1 MKNIISFISL
11 VLFTVFTLKAQ
22 VSGSPQ
28 TSENSGDAL
37 ECGFIATQSQ
47 LDNLE
52 NNPEYQSNKIN
63 FIDEYKA
70 KTFNRSSG
78 QMALSQIDWV
88 PIKAHITRT
97 STGTGGLTTT
107 QLTAA
112 IDSMNNY
119 YINANMQFYLC
130 GGINYIDNN
139 TYYNFNSSDETVMHA
154 AHGQANL
161 INIYF
166 CNTVSSGTSNL
177 CGYAYYPG
185 GPDVILMANSC
196 AINGSTLAHEM
207 GHFYSLRHTHGGSNG
222 TLTSELVNGSNC
234 SSAGDFVCDTDAD
247 PQLGNSNVSS
257 SCVYNG
263 TAPYTGGV
271 ATDANGTA
279 FTPNPNNIMSYS
291 RKSCRDFFSVG
302 QFARINAAHK
312 TSRNYFTC
320 ATFNVDFSATLTTS
334 CVTPLT
340 VSFTDN
346 STGAT
351 SWQWDVDG
359 DSVIDYTTQNPS
371 HTYTTAGSYD
381 VSLTI
386 SNGTTVITKTKI
398 GFIIAGAK
406 SIPYNQ
412 DFETFI
418 TATNATGLLEGWTTN
433 PVNTTT
439 AYRWNVDDGGTVTGS
454 TGPFVDN
461 TLATSAGHY
470 MHIEASQGSQNDVAE
485 LISPCI
491 SLNAGSP
498 ELSFAYHMH
507 GSSMGELHLD
517 IFSGGVW
524 TNDIMTALVG
534 QQTINQSDAFSIKTV
549 DLSTW
554 AGEVIE
560 LRFRGI
566 RNSSFRGDIAIDDIN
581 IKCIPGTNPNPSA
594 NFTSST
600 TNTFTGDPVMFSDA
614 SSDAIAWKWNFGTGA
629 SPTIASG
636 AGPHNVTYSSTGLKT
651 VSLIAFGDCSSDT
664 TNTSLNIGLVGVTE
678 NEFLTYFTVYPN
690 PVNSSLSI
698 KTNIIYSRVQII
710 NVVGQ
715 IVIESNGNSTIDMSE
730 LESGNYIIQLI
741 GEESQIIR
749 SEKFTKN

>member
-1 MKNIISFISL
+1 MKNIIT
-11 VLFTVFTLKAQ
+11 LFTLFLFTILTLKAQ
-22 VSGSPQ
+22 VTGSSQVDPA
-28 TSENSGDAL
+28 SLNNL
-37 ECGFIATQSQ
+37 ECGFIATQNQ
-47 LDNLE
+47 LNNLE
-52 NNPEYQSNKIN
+52 NNLEYQTSKAN
-63 FIDEYKA
+63 FVKEYQA
-70 KTFNRSSG
+70 KSYNRSVG
-78 QMALSQIDWV
+78 QMALTQIDWV
-88 PIKAHITRT
+88 PIKAHITRA
-97 STGTGGLTTT
+97 STGAGGLTTT

-139 TYYNFNSSDETVMHA
+139 TYYNFNASNETAMHA
-154 AHGQANL
+154 AHGVANL

-166 CNTVSSGTSNL
+166 CNSVVSGTSNL

-185 GPDVILMANSC
+185 GRDIILMANSC

-234 SSAGDFVCDTDAD
+234 STTGDFVCDTDAD
-247 PQLGNSNVSS
+247 PQLGNANVSS

-271 ATDANGTA
+271 AVDANGTA
-279 FTPNPNNIMSYS
+279 FNPNPNNIMSYS

-302 QFARINAAHK
+302 QYARINAAHK

-320 ATFNVDFSATLTTS
+320 ATYSVGFTATSTS
-334 CVTPLT
+334 SCSTPIT

-381 VSLTI
+381 VRLTI
-386 SNGTTVITKTKI
+386 SNGTTVITNTKI
-398 GFIIAGAK
+398 GFITAGAK
-406 SIPYNQ
+406 GIPYNQ

-439 AYRWNVDDGGTVTGS
+439 AYRWNVGEGGTVTGS

-461 TLATSAGHY
+461 TLGTTTGNY
-470 MHIEASQGSQNDVAE
+470 MHIEASQGGQNDVAE

-491 SLNAGSP
+491 NLNVGSP

-524 TNDIMTALVG
+524 TNDIMPALIG

-600 TNTFTGDPVMFSDA
+600 TNTFSGDPVIFSDG
-614 SSDAIAWKWNFGTGA
+614 SSDAIAWKWDFGTGA
-629 SPTIASG
+629 SPATASG
-636 AGPHNVTYSSTGLKT
+636 TGPHNVTYSTTGLKT

-678 NEFLTYFTVYPN
+678 NEDLTYFTVYPN
-690 PVNSSLSI
+690 PVNSLLSI

-715 IVIESNGNSTIDMSE
+715 IVVESNGNNSLDVSK

-741 GEESQIIR
+741 GDESQIIQ